1 MTLIFDRD
9 FDVELL
15 REQWQ
20 ARRETRFCHTAE
32 DLAEAVAQ
40 ARAEAYAEGRC
51 AGNAEGMAEA
61 EATVNGQRAA
71 ALIALTPQIAALVQA
86 QESHR
91 AALEAQVLAFALSVC
106 EQVFPELL
114 RRHAHARALAQVRRA
129 LSIGLGSVSLH
140 LALSPAALILLRDEL
155 NAAISERGLQ
165 GRVELR
171 DDPTLD
177 DGDVR
182 VDWDSG
188 YLEYSFSS
196 ICERILTSLRDARF
210 SCPTPTPT
218 PAISEH

>member
-40 ARAEAYAEGRC
+40 ARAEAYAMGRS
-51 AGNAEGMAEA
+51 AGHAEGMAEA
-61 EATVNGQRAA
+61 EATVTAQRAS
-71 ALIALTPQIAALVQA
+71 ALAALTPQIAALVHA
-86 QESHR
+86 QDSHR
-91 AALEAQVLAFALSVC
+91 AALEAQVLAFALTVC

-114 RRHAHARALAQVRRA
+114 RLRAHDRALAQARRA
-129 LSIGLGSVSLH
+129 LSIGLGSVSLQV
-140 LALSPAALILLRDEL
+140 ALSPAALILLRDDL
-155 NAAISERGLQ
+155 TAAIHGQGLQ

-171 DDPTLD
+171 GDPALA

-196 ICERILTSLRDARF
+196 ICERILKSLRDARF
-210 SCPTPTPT
+210 TSSIPV
-218 PAISEH
+218 SEH